1 MNAAGA
7 PRAAAAHPPPLSR
20 ADLRAPFTPP
30 ADRVER
36 IGLEVENGV
45 VDPDTGLAAPYE
57 GPGGIEAIL
66 RAVLAERGG
75 EPQFD
80 TGRLTGVDLPD
91 GVRITLE
98 HGGQLEYSSAP
109 VAGLDRAVTE
119 ARAMLEQLAELV
131 GRFGL
136 ALLPGALLPFDRVEA
151 MAWVPMVRG
160 AVMREHF
167 ARIGAVGS
175 GARRV
180 MALSLST
187 QVHLDYLDERD
198 FTEKLRMLMAAST
211 PVAALFVNS
220 PISGGR
226 SNGMLSHRSRDW
238 LRMDPARCGVMPPAL
253 RSGVG
258 IGDVVDWA
266 LERPMIYRRRPDG
279 SYRLAPERPFA
290 ALLREGFEDED
301 GSPPRYEDWLA
312 HLSQIWTAVRVRG
325 TLELRSG
332 DGPPYRH
339 LAAMPALWTGLG
351 YHPESRAAAWE
362 LLRGFT
368 ADEHRSAAAALPS
381 EGLRT
386 MLGGERVLDLAA
398 ELVRLARAGL
408 RARVDAGL
416 EPERVLDHLD
426 PLDEVLDTRR
436 TFAEQCADRWEGDL
450 RREPR
455 RYVAE
460 FRV

>member
-1 MNAAGA
+1 MNATGAGTD
-7 PRAAAAHPPPLSR
+7 PAHPPPLGR
-20 ADLRAPFTPP
+20 ADLRAPFAPS
-30 ADRVER
+30 ADGVER

-45 VDPDTGLAAPYE
+45 VDPETGLAAPYE
-57 GPGGIEAIL
+57 GAGGIEAVL
-66 RAVLAERGG
+66 RTVLAEWGG

-80 TGRLTGVDLPD
+80 TGRLTGVHLPD

-98 HGGQLEYSSAP
+98 HGGQLEYSSVP

-119 ARAMLEQLAELV
+119 ARAMLERLAELV
-131 GRFGL
+131 GRFGH

-160 AVMREHF
+160 ALMREHF
-167 ARIGAVGS
+167 ARIGTAGA

-187 QVHLDYLDERD
+187 QVHLDFLDERD
-198 FTEKLRMLMAAST
+198 FTEKLRTLMAAST
-211 PVAALFVNS
+211 PVAALLVNS

-226 SNGMLSHRSRDW
+226 SNGVLSHRSQDW

-253 RSGVG
+253 RAGVG

-279 SYRLAPERPFA
+279 GYRLAPERPFG
-290 ALLREGFEDED
+290 ALLREGLED
-301 GSPPRYEDWLA
+301 GSPPRYEDWLS
-312 HLSQIWTAVRVRG
+312 HLSQLWTAVRVRG
-325 TLELRSG
+325 TMELRSG

-339 LAAMPALWTGLG
+339 LAAVPALWTGLG
-351 YHPESRAAAWE
+351 YHPESRTAAWE

-368 ADEHRSAAAALPS
+368 AEQHRAAAAALPA

-416 EPERVLDHLD
+416 EPPRVLDHLD
-426 PLDEVLDTRR
+426 PLDEVLHTRR